1 MYSPDQLS
9 KYFTHIS
16 FREGKHEK
24 LSLSYLTEL
33 LKRHRAKVPFENLSI
48 HYSKTHLLSL
58 DPSDLYTK
66 IVDRGMGGY
75 CMELNIFFGTVLRS
89 LGYTL
94 FYAGGRVSDTTAG
107 IPGAG
112 YAGWSHMVNIITI
125 GQQRYLVDV
134 GFGADGPTQP
144 LPLVPGHVCSG
155 ISPQLLK
162 LEYQRL
168 WQHSDPSQRAWI
180 YSHRANG
187 DTPWT
192 DAYSFVEVEFFVA
205 DYEVMNLCTMTS
217 RQSFF
222 TQVVLCVKTLLDEH
236 GDTEGV
242 LILFQNELKTKIR
255 GETSI
260 VEKLQSEEQ
269 RVRALEKW
277 FGIILTEGEKKG
289 IQELVT
295 ELKARS

>member
-1 MYSPDQLS
+1 MHFFTLIKVGLCLGAGCKSFPAPSIKCLSISKVPTNTFRMYSPDQLS

-94 FYAGGRVSDTTAG
+94 FYAGGRVSDATAG

-112 YAGWSHMVNIITI
+112 YTGW
-125 GQQRYLVDV
+125 
-134 GFGADGPTQP
+134 
-144 LPLVPGHVCSG
+144 
-155 ISPQLLK
+155 
-162 LEYQRL
+162 
-168 WQHSDPSQRAWI
+168 
-180 YSHRANG
+180 
-187 DTPWT
+187 
-192 DAYSFVEVEFFVA
+192 
-205 DYEVMNLCTMTS
+205 
-217 RQSFF
+217 
-222 TQVVLCVKTLLDEH
+222 
-236 GDTEGV
+236 
-242 LILFQNELKTKIR
+242 
-255 GETSI
+255 
-260 VEKLQSEEQ
+260 
-269 RVRALEKW
+269 
-277 FGIILTEGEKKG
+277 
-289 IQELVT
+289 
-295 ELKARS
+295 